1 MHPILLRLGDVD
13 LPSYGASMAVGFM
26 AAILLGVRGARRQG
40 ISTERILDLSFWIL
54 AAALL
59 GSRLLFIA
67 TNLGNYARLC
77 VTGSGQAARSVAQW
91 LHDCTRA
98 LHLWEGGYVY
108 YGGLI
113 AAVLVSVWF
122 ARRHG
127 INFFKLADL
136 VIPLVALGHFFG
148 RLGCFFAG
156 CCYGKPTE
164 SVLGVVFPMGSL
176 AHHEML
182 AQGTLALGSNVTP
195 ALHPTQLYEALAE
208 LCIFALLLLISRYR
222 AYYGQVLVTYL
233 VMYPAT
239 RFFIEL
245 FRGDPDRGYL
255 LSIDTPGLNRL
266 LGLPAQSTS
275 LLSTSQAMG
284 LICILIALVLHRARK
299 RPDPRR

>member
-13 LPSYGASMAVGFM
+13 LPSYGASMAVGFI

-54 AAALL
+54 VAALL
-59 GSRLLFIA
+59 GSRLLFIV

-77 VTGSGQAARSVAQW
+77 VAGEEETARSMGQW
-91 LHDCTRA
+91 LYDCSRA
-98 LHLWEGGYVY
+98 LHLWEGGYVF

-164 SVLGVVFPMGSL
+164 SMFGVVFPKGSL

-182 AQGTLALGSNVTP
+182 AQGALALGSVATP
-195 ALHPTQLYEALAE
+195 PLHPTQLYESLAE
-208 LCIFALLLLISRYR
+208 LCIFGLLLLISRR
-222 AYYGQVLVTYL
+222 RTYYGQVLVTYL
-233 VMYPAT
+233 VLYPAT
-239 RFFIEL
+239 RFFIEI

-255 LSIDTPGLNRL
+255 FSLHTPGLNRL
-266 LGLPAQSTS
+266 LELPAQSTS
-275 LLSTSQAMG
+275 LLSTSQALG
-284 LICILIALVLHRARK
+284 LAFIVFALVLHRLRGAPKAR
-299 RPDPRR
+299 R